1 MVVYKNWQNRV
12 FDIVVMVLLLIMTV
26 ICLMPLLNVLAL
38 SFSGK
43 QAALAGKVGLVPVD
57 FTLSSY
63 EYLIS
68 DSRFFTAFGVSLER
82 VLLGGG
88 LNLIL
93 TLLTAFP
100 LSLEKKEFPARD
112 RYMWV
117 VVFCMLFNAGLVPWY
132 FVINATGVMDTIW
145 ALVLPGAVPVFNVIL
160 LMNFFRGI
168 PKALKE
174 QASID
179 GVSALGL
186 LFKIYV
192 PLSLP
197 AIATVTLFSVV
208 NHWNNFF
215 DGMLLINTPSK
226 VPLQTYIQS
235 LVVRI
240 SDLSQTTMT
249 AEQLTEKMSQRT
261 FNAAKI
267 VVSAAPILLIYP
279 FMQKYFVKGITL
291 GSVKE

>member
-1 MVVYKNWQNRV
+1 MVEYKSWENRI
-12 FDIVVMVLLLIMTV
+12 FDAVVLFILLLLTV
-26 ICLMPLLNVLAL
+26 ICLLPLLNVVAL
-38 SFSGK
+38 SFSDK
-43 QAALAGKVGLVPVD
+43 QAALAGEVGLWPVN
-57 FTLSSY
+57 FTWSSY
-63 EYLIS
+63 EYLVA
-68 DSRFFTAFGVSLER
+68 DSRFFASFWVSTKR

-93 TLLTAFP
+93 TLLMAFP
-100 LSLEKKEFPARD
+100 LSLEKKEFPSRN
-112 RYMWV
+112 RYMWL
-117 VVFCMLFNAGLVPWY
+117 VVFTMLFNAGLVPWY
-132 FVINATGVMDTIW
+132 FVIKYTGIMNSIW

-179 GVSALGL
+179 GVGALGL

-215 DGMLLINTPSK
+215 DGMLLINSPEK

-240 SDLSQTTMT
+240 SDLSQTNLT

-267 VVSAAPILLIYP
+267 VVSAVPILAIYP
-279 FMQKYFVKGITL
+279 FMQKCFVKGITL

>member
-1 MVVYKNWQNRV
+1 MVVYKNWQSRL
-12 FDIVVMVLLLIMTV
+12 FDVVVTALLLLMTV
-26 ICLMPLLNVLAL
+26 ICLLPLLNVLAL

-43 QAALAGKVGLVPVD
+43 QAALAGRVGLVPVD
-57 FTLSSY
+57 FTWSSY
-63 EYLIS
+63 EYLIA
-68 DSRFFTAFGVSLER
+68 DSRFFTAFGVSLQR
-82 VLLGGG
+82 VVLGGG

-100 LSLEKKEFPARD
+100 LSLEKKEFPSRD

-132 FVINATGVMDTIW
+132 FVINSTGIMDTIW

-179 GVSALGL
+179 GVSAPGL
-186 LFKIYV
+186 LFRIYV

-208 NHWNNFF
+208 NHWNSFF
-215 DGMLLINTPSK
+215 DGMLLINTPAK

-267 VVSAAPILLIYP
+267 VVSAVPILLIYP

>member
-1 MVVYKNWQNRV
+1 MVVYKNWKNRL
-12 FDIVVMVLLLIMTV
+12 FDAVVTILLLLMTAL
-26 ICLMPLLNVLAL
+26 CLLPLLNVVAL

-43 QAALAGKVGLVPVD
+43 QAALSGQVGLLPVD
-57 FTLSSY
+57 FTWSSY
-63 EYLIS
+63 EYLVA
-68 DSRFFTAFGVSLER
+68 DPRFFKAFWVSTKR

-88 LNLIL
+88 LNLLL

-100 LSLEKKEFPARD
+100 LSLEKSEFPARN
-112 RYMWV
+112 RYMWL

-132 FVINATGVMDTIW
+132 FVIKYTGIMDTIW

-179 GVSALGL
+179 GVGAMGL

-215 DGMLLINTPSK
+215 DGMLLINTPEK

-240 SDLSQTTMT
+240 SDLSQTTLT

-267 VVSAAPILLIYP
+267 VVSAIPILMIYP

>member
-1 MVVYKNWQNRV
+1 MVEYKSWENRI
-12 FDIVVMVLLLIMTV
+12 FDTVVLFILLLMTV
-26 ICLMPLLNVLAL
+26 ICLLPLLNVLAL
-38 SFSGK
+38 SFSDK
-43 QAALAGKVGLVPVD
+43 QAALAGEVGLWPVN
-57 FTLSSY
+57 FTWSSY
-63 EYLIS
+63 EYLVA
-68 DSRFFTAFGVSLER
+68 DSRFFAAFWVSTKR
-82 VLLGGG
+82 VILGGG

-93 TLLTAFP
+93 TLLMAFP
-100 LSLEKKEFPARD
+100 LSLEKKEFPSRN
-112 RYMWV
+112 RYMWL
-117 VVFCMLFNAGLVPWY
+117 VVFTMLFNAGLVPWY
-132 FVINATGVMDTIW
+132 FVIKYTGIMNTIW

-179 GVSALGL
+179 GVGALGL

-208 NHWNNFF
+208 GHWNNFF
-215 DGMLLINTPSK
+215 DGMLLINSPEK

-240 SDLSQTTMT
+240 SDLSQNNLT

-267 VVSAAPILLIYP
+267 VVSAVPILAIYP

>member
-1 MVVYKNWQNRV
+1 MVVYKGWKSRL
-12 FDIVVMVLLLIMTV
+12 FDIVVTALLLLMTV
-26 ICLMPLLNVLAL
+26 ICLLPLLNVLAL

-43 QAALAGKVGLVPVD
+43 QAALAGRVGLVPVD
-57 FTLSSY
+57 FTWSSY
-63 EYLIS
+63 EYLIA
-68 DSRFFTAFGVSLER
+68 DTRFFTAFGVSLRR
-82 VLLGGG
+82 VLLGGS

-100 LSLEKKEFPARD
+100 LSLEKREFPSRN

-132 FVINATGVMDTIW
+132 FVINSTGIMDTIW

-186 LFKIYV
+186 LFRIYV

-208 NHWNNFF
+208 GHWNSFF

-235 LVVRI
+235 LVVRMA
-240 SDLSQTTMT
+240 DLSKVNLT

-267 VVSAAPILLIYP
+267 VVSAVPILLVYP

>member
-1 MVVYKNWQNRV
+1 MVEYKSWENRI
-12 FDIVVMVLLLIMTV
+12 FDTVVLFILLLMTV
-26 ICLMPLLNVLAL
+26 ICLLPLLNVLAL
-38 SFSGK
+38 SFSDK
-43 QAALAGKVGLVPVD
+43 QAALAGEVGLWPVN
-57 FTLSSY
+57 FTWSSY
-63 EYLIS
+63 EYLVA
-68 DSRFFTAFGVSLER
+68 DSRFFAAFWVSTKR
-82 VLLGGG
+82 VILGGG

-93 TLLTAFP
+93 TLLMAFP
-100 LSLEKKEFPARD
+100 LSLEKKEFASRN
-112 RYMWV
+112 RHMWL
-117 VVFCMLFNAGLVPWY
+117 VVFTMLFNAGLVPWY
-132 FVINATGVMDTIW
+132 FVIKYTGIMNTIW

-179 GVSALGL
+179 GVGALGL

-208 NHWNNFF
+208 GHWNNFF
-215 DGMLLINTPSK
+215 DGMLLINSPEK

-240 SDLSQTTMT
+240 SDLSQNNLT

-267 VVSAAPILLIYP
+267 VVSAVPILAIYP

>member
-1 MVVYKNWQNRV
+1 MVEYKSWENRI
-12 FDIVVMVLLLIMTV
+12 FDAVVLFILLLLTV
-26 ICLMPLLNVLAL
+26 ICLLPLLNVVAL
-38 SFSGK
+38 SFSDK
-43 QAALAGKVGLVPVD
+43 QAALAGEVGLWPVN
-57 FTLSSY
+57 FTWSSY
-63 EYLIS
+63 EYLVA
-68 DSRFFTAFGVSLER
+68 DSRFFASFWVSTKR

-93 TLLTAFP
+93 TLLMAFP
-100 LSLEKKEFPARD
+100 LSLEKKEFPSRN
-112 RYMWV
+112 RYMWL
-117 VVFCMLFNAGLVPWY
+117 VVFTMLFNAGLVPWY
-132 FVINATGVMDTIW
+132 FVIKYTGIMNSIW

-179 GVSALGL
+179 GVGALGL

-215 DGMLLINTPSK
+215 DGMLLINSPEK

-240 SDLSQTTMT
+240 SDLSQTNLT

-267 VVSAAPILLIYP
+267 VVSAVPILAIYP

>member
-1 MVVYKNWQNRV
+1 MVEYKSWENRI
-12 FDIVVMVLLLIMTV
+12 FDAVVLFILLLLTV
-26 ICLMPLLNVLAL
+26 ICLLPLLNVVAL
-38 SFSGK
+38 SFSDK
-43 QAALAGKVGLVPVD
+43 QAALAGEVGLWPVN
-57 FTLSSY
+57 FTWSSY
-63 EYLIS
+63 EYLVA
-68 DSRFFTAFGVSLER
+68 DSRFFASFWVSTKR

-93 TLLTAFP
+93 TLLMAFP
-100 LSLEKKEFPARD
+100 LSLEKKEFPSRN
-112 RYMWV
+112 RYMWL
-117 VVFCMLFNAGLVPWY
+117 VVFTMLFNAGLVPWY
-132 FVINATGVMDTIW
+132 FVIKYTGIMNSIW

-179 GVSALGL
+179 GVGALGL

-215 DGMLLINTPSK
+215 DGMLLINSPEK

-240 SDLSQTTMT
+240 SDLSQNNLT

-267 VVSAAPILLIYP
+267 VVSAVPILAIYP

>member
-1 MVVYKNWQNRV
+1 MVEKKKGFQIFAHFVMIFIAVCSVAPFILLVMSSITEEKSLIANGYSFFPKEFSLYAYQYLLTGSGALLRSYV
-12 FDIVVMVLLLIMTV
+12 ISFIVT
-26 ICLMPLLNVLAL
+26 A
-38 SFSGK
+38 
-43 QAALAGKVGLVPVD
+43 VG
-57 FTLSSY
+57 TLSN
-63 EYLIS
+63 LIITILYAYPL
-68 DSRFFTAFGVSLER
+68 SRKELPGRNFFAFFLFFT
-82 VLLGGG
+82 
-88 LNLIL
+88 
-93 TLLTAFP
+93 
-100 LSLEKKEFPARD
+100 
-112 RYMWV
+112 
-117 VVFCMLFNAGLVPWY
+117 MLFNAGLVPWY
-132 FVINATGVMDTIW
+132 FVIKYTGIMNSIW

-179 GVSALGL
+179 GVGALGL

-215 DGMLLINTPSK
+215 DGMLLINSPEK

-240 SDLSQTTMT
+240 SDLSQNNLT

-267 VVSAAPILLIYP
+267 VVSAVPILAIYP

>member
-1 MVVYKNWQNRV
+1 MVEYQSWENRI
-12 FDIVVMVLLLIMTV
+12 FDAVVLFILLLLTV
-26 ICLMPLLNVLAL
+26 ICLLPLLNVVAL
-38 SFSGK
+38 SFSDK
-43 QAALAGKVGLVPVD
+43 QAALAGEVGLWPVN
-57 FTLSSY
+57 FTWSSY
-63 EYLIS
+63 EYLVA
-68 DSRFFTAFGVSLER
+68 DSRFFASFWVSTKR
-82 VLLGGG
+82 VLLGGS

-93 TLLTAFP
+93 TLLMAFP
-100 LSLEKKEFPARD
+100 LSLEKKEFPSRN
-112 RYMWV
+112 RYMWL
-117 VVFCMLFNAGLVPWY
+117 VVFTMLFNAGLVPWY
-132 FVINATGVMDTIW
+132 FVIKYTGIMNSIW

-179 GVSALGL
+179 GVGALGL

-215 DGMLLINTPSK
+215 DGMLLINSPEK

-240 SDLSQTTMT
+240 SDLSQNNLT

-267 VVSAAPILLIYP
+267 VVSAVPILAIYP

>member
-1 MVVYKNWQNRV
+1 MVEYKSWENRI
-12 FDIVVMVLLLIMTV
+12 FDAVVLFILLLLTV
-26 ICLMPLLNVLAL
+26 ICLLPLLNVVAL
-38 SFSGK
+38 SFSDK
-43 QAALAGKVGLVPVD
+43 QAALAGEVGLWPVN
-57 FTLSSY
+57 FTWSSY
-63 EYLIS
+63 EYLVA
-68 DSRFFTAFGVSLER
+68 DSRFFASFWVSTKR
-82 VLLGGG
+82 VLLGGS

-93 TLLTAFP
+93 TLLMAFP
-100 LSLEKKEFPARD
+100 LSLEKKEFPSRN
-112 RYMWV
+112 RYMWL
-117 VVFCMLFNAGLVPWY
+117 VVFTMLFNAGLVPWY
-132 FVINATGVMDTIW
+132 FVIKYTGIMNSIW

-179 GVSALGL
+179 GVGALGL

-215 DGMLLINTPSK
+215 DGMLLINSPEK

-240 SDLSQTTMT
+240 SDLSQNNLT

-267 VVSAAPILLIYP
+267 VVSAVPILAIYP

>member
-1 MVVYKNWQNRV
+1 
-12 FDIVVMVLLLIMTV
+12 
-26 ICLMPLLNVLAL
+26 
-38 SFSGK
+38 
-43 QAALAGKVGLVPVD
+43 
-57 FTLSSY
+57 
-63 EYLIS
+63 
-68 DSRFFTAFGVSLER
+68 
-82 VLLGGG
+82 
-88 LNLIL
+88 
-93 TLLTAFP
+93 
-100 LSLEKKEFPARD
+100 
-112 RYMWV
+112 
-117 VVFCMLFNAGLVPWY
+117 
-132 FVINATGVMDTIW
+132 
-145 ALVLPGAVPVFNVIL
+145 
-160 LMNFFRGI
+160 MNFFRGI

-267 VVSAAPILLIYP
+267 VVSAVPILLIYP

>member
-1 MVVYKNWQNRV
+1 
-12 FDIVVMVLLLIMTV
+12 MTV
-26 ICLMPLLNVLAL
+26 ICLLPLLNVLAL
-38 SFSGK
+38 SFSDK
-43 QAALAGKVGLVPVD
+43 QAALAGEVGLWPVN
-57 FTLSSY
+57 FTWSSY
-63 EYLIS
+63 EYLVA
-68 DSRFFTAFGVSLER
+68 DSRFFAAFWVSTKR
-82 VLLGGG
+82 VILGGG

-93 TLLTAFP
+93 TLLMAFP
-100 LSLEKKEFPARD
+100 LSLEKKEFPSRN
-112 RYMWV
+112 RYMWL
-117 VVFCMLFNAGLVPWY
+117 VVFTMLFNAGLVPWY
-132 FVINATGVMDTIW
+132 FVIKYTGIMNTIW

-179 GVSALGL
+179 GVGALGL

-208 NHWNNFF
+208 GHWNNFF
-215 DGMLLINTPSK
+215 DGMLLINSPEK

-240 SDLSQTTMT
+240 SDLSQNTLT

-267 VVSAAPILLIYP
+267 VVSAVPILAIYP

>member
-1 MVVYKNWQNRV
+1 MVEYKSWENRI
-12 FDIVVMVLLLIMTV
+12 FDAVVLFILLLLTV
-26 ICLMPLLNVLAL
+26 ICLLPLLNVVAL
-38 SFSGK
+38 SFSDK
-43 QAALAGKVGLVPVD
+43 QAALAGEVGLWPVN
-57 FTLSSY
+57 FTWSSY
-63 EYLIS
+63 EYLVA
-68 DSRFFTAFGVSLER
+68 DSRFFASFWVSTKR
-82 VLLGGG
+82 VLLGGS

-93 TLLTAFP
+93 TLLMAFP
-100 LSLEKKEFPARD
+100 LSLEKKEFPSRN
-112 RYMWV
+112 RYMWL
-117 VVFCMLFNAGLVPWY
+117 VVFTMLFNAGLVPWY
-132 FVINATGVMDTIW
+132 FVIKYTGIMNSIW

-179 GVSALGL
+179 GVGALGL

-215 DGMLLINTPSK
+215 DGMLLINSPEK

-240 SDLSQTTMT
+240 SDLSQNNLT

-267 VVSAAPILLIYP
+267 VVSAVPILAIYP
-279 FMQKYFVKGITL
+279 FIQKYFVKGITL

>member
-1 MVVYKNWQNRV
+1 MVEYKSWENRI
-12 FDIVVMVLLLIMTV
+12 FDTVVLFILLLMTV
-26 ICLMPLLNVLAL
+26 ICLLPLLNVLAL
-38 SFSGK
+38 SFSDK
-43 QAALAGKVGLVPVD
+43 QAALAGEVGLWPVN
-57 FTLSSY
+57 FTWSSY
-63 EYLIS
+63 EYLVA
-68 DSRFFTAFGVSLER
+68 DSRFFAAFWVSTKR
-82 VLLGGG
+82 VILGGG

-93 TLLTAFP
+93 TLLMAFP
-100 LSLEKKEFPARD
+100 LSLEKKEFPCRN
-112 RYMWV
+112 RYMWL
-117 VVFCMLFNAGLVPWY
+117 VVFTMLFNAGLVPWY
-132 FVINATGVMDTIW
+132 FVIKYTGIMNTIW

-179 GVSALGL
+179 GVGALGL

-208 NHWNNFF
+208 GHWNNFF
-215 DGMLLINTPSK
+215 DGMLLINSPEK

-240 SDLSQTTMT
+240 SDLSQNNLT

-267 VVSAAPILLIYP
+267 VVSAVPILAIYP

>member
-1 MVVYKNWQNRV
+1 MVEYKSWENRI
-12 FDIVVMVLLLIMTV
+12 FDAVVLFILLLLTV
-26 ICLMPLLNVLAL
+26 ICLLPLLNVVAL
-38 SFSGK
+38 SFSDK
-43 QAALAGKVGLVPVD
+43 QAALAGEVGLWTVN
-57 FTLSSY
+57 FTWSSY
-63 EYLIS
+63 EYLVA
-68 DSRFFTAFGVSLER
+68 DSRFFASFWVSTKR
-82 VLLGGG
+82 VLLGGS

-93 TLLTAFP
+93 TLLMAFP
-100 LSLEKKEFPARD
+100 LSLEKKEFPSRN
-112 RYMWV
+112 RYMWL
-117 VVFCMLFNAGLVPWY
+117 VVFTMLFNAGLVPWY
-132 FVINATGVMDTIW
+132 FVIKYTGIMNSIW

-179 GVSALGL
+179 GVGALGL

-215 DGMLLINTPSK
+215 DGMLLINSPEK

-240 SDLSQTTMT
+240 SDLSQNNLT

-267 VVSAAPILLIYP
+267 VVSAVPILAIYP

>member
-1 MVVYKNWQNRV
+1 MN
-12 FDIVVMVLLLIMTV
+12 
-26 ICLMPLLNVLAL
+26 
-38 SFSGK
+38 
-43 QAALAGKVGLVPVD
+43 
-57 FTLSSY
+57 FTWSSY
-63 EYLIS
+63 EYLVA
-68 DSRFFTAFGVSLER
+68 DSRFFASFWVSTKR
-82 VLLGGG
+82 VLLGGS

-93 TLLTAFP
+93 TLLMAFP
-100 LSLEKKEFPARD
+100 LSLEKKEFPSRN
-112 RYMWV
+112 RYMWL
-117 VVFCMLFNAGLVPWY
+117 VVFTMLFNAGLVPWY
-132 FVINATGVMDTIW
+132 FVIKYTGIMNSIW

-179 GVSALGL
+179 GVGALGL

-215 DGMLLINTPSK
+215 DGMLLINSPEK

-240 SDLSQTTMT
+240 SDLSQNNLT

-267 VVSAAPILLIYP
+267 VVSAVPILAIYP